1 MASFSFNAADVAP
14 DTSRDIIPAG
24 TYVARISESSY
35 EPMKSGNGHA
45 VKLTLDILDGPFKNR
60 KLWTQLNVKHTNEVA
75 QKIGQ
80 QQLSAICH
88 AVGVMNMQDTQ
99 QLHNKPLKV
108 RVKIR
113 QDAQYGDKNEVS
125 GYEAIGSGAAPGVQP
140 IATTQSSTPAS
151 PATFGAAG
159 SKPWMKT
166 A

>member
-14 DTSRDIIPAG
+14 DTSRELIPAG

-35 EPMKSGNGHA
+35 EAMKSGNGHA
-45 VKLTLDILDGPFKNR
+45 VKLTLDIIDGPFKNR
-60 KLWTQLNVKHTNEVA
+60 KLWTQLNVKHINEVA

-113 QDAQYGDKNEVS
+113 KDDQYGDKNEVS
-125 GYEAIGSGAAPGVQP
+125 GYEAIGQASAGSAMPSAPAAQ
-140 IATTQSSTPAS
+140 APA
-151 PATFGAAG
+151 AAVFGGG
-159 SKPWMKT
+159 SKPWQK
-166 A
+166 AA